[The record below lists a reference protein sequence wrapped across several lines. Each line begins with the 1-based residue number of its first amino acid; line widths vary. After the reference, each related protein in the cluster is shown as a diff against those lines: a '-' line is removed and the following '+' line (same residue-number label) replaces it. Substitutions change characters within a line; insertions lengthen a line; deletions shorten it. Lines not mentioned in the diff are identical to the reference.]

1 MKNQRAVNR
10 NRLLHLAAFLR
21 ALAPERFYYGTFI
34 GLDWEGRPDL
44 SCGTTACA
52 LGWAAAMPEF
62 RALGV
67 QWSKGGMYRFSDFT
81 VHGRTED
88 WASVSKFLFGLT
100 YDEAEFLFQP
110 AASVELFG
118 TARVAP
124 PHRATAKQVANH
136 VVRFVRLQKAADQ

>member
-10 NRLLHLAAFLR
+10 NRLLRLATFLR
-21 ALAPERFYYGTFI
+21 ALAPERFDYRTFI
-34 GLDWEGRPDL
+34 GVDWEGRPDL

-67 QWSKGGMYRFSDFT
+67 EWNLGAVSPDFT

-136 VVRFVRLQKAADQ
+136 IVRFVRLQKAADQ